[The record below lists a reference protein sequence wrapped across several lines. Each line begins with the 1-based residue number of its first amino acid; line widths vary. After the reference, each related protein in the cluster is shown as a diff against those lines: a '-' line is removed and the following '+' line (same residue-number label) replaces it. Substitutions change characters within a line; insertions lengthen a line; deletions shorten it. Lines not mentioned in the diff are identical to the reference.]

1 MPSSIVPN
9 GEHTL
14 TPDEWAVVLE
24 RTHYP
29 GQRQLNEAKLARL
42 ARLDEQGHFR
52 AGEMLTFAGV
62 HDAQFLVDGQHR
74 LTAATRRT
82 VPTTFVGRTIPCD
95 SMDAVADL
103 YCQFD
108 EADAGQARNARA
120 LVASL
125 PTWLSSL
132 AQATDVRMFWN
143 GIGALARRPDF
154 AGPAA
159 THFDKIEVAQQFQA
173 ELRALSKVR
182 DDEHVASLPLIR
194 RRIIE
199 RPTFDACLAILGEPD
214 DTGTRFLRGLLSA
227 EGDQMTKTLAHTYLS
242 PERVFDATGRGIQR
256 LPVSQRRRRRFLV
269 AWNVFRGKYTLPQA
283 DLAMGLSQACFAR
296 SGRGNATAMQP
307 YESPNGL
314 TIVV

>member
-14 TPDEWAVVLE
+14 TPDEWGVVLE
-24 RTHYP
+24 RTQYP

-52 AGEMLTFAGV
+52 AGEMLTFAQV
-62 HDAQFLVDGQHR
+62 DDAQYLVDGQHR

-82 VPTTFVGRTIPCD
+82 VPTTFIGRTIPCD

-132 AQATDVRMFWN
+132 GQATDVRMFWN
-143 GIGALARRPDF
+143 GVGALARSPDF

-159 THFDKIEVAQQFQA
+159 THFDKLDVALRFKA
-173 ELRALSKVR
+173 ELRALALVR
-182 DDEHVASLPLIR
+182 DAAEMPLIR

-214 DTGTRFLRGLLSA
+214 GSGTRFLTGLVSADVA
-227 EGDQMTKTLAHTYLS
+227 EGTHITKTLAHTYLTAE
-242 PERVFDATGRGIQR
+242 PVFDPTGRGIQR
-256 LPVSQRRRRRFLV
+256 LPISQRRRRRFL
-269 AWNVFRGKYTLPQA
+269 ASWNVFSGKYTLTQSDP
-283 DLAMGLSQACFAR
+283 AMGLSQACFGRRAR
-296 SGRGNATAMQP
+296 GIAKALRP
-307 YESPNGL
+307 YQSPNGL
-314 TIVV
+314 VVAV